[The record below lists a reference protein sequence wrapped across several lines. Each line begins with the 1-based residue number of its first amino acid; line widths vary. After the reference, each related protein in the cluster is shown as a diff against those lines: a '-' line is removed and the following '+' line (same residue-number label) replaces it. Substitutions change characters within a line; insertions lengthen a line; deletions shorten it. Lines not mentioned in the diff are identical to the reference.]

1 MGNLAIRNQLQV
13 QQELARTPAG
23 RDIREQALTLLGLQP
38 QSEFMQC
45 LGCGLLGP
53 DIAYAAG
60 CPNCNAKD
68 VVTVKDAN
76 QGTK

>member
-1 MGNLAIRNQLQV
+1 MGNLAIQNQLQI
-13 QQELARTPAG
+13 QQALARTPAG
-23 RDIREQALTLLGLQP
+23 RDIREQALALLKLQC

-68 VVTVKDAN
+68 VVTVGKE
-76 QGTK
+76 